1 MYATDTPT
9 NVFPSIH
16 CFNSMACNA
25 AICHNK
31 KIGAIRPIRY
41 GSILLSTAIILSTLF
56 IKQHSMFDV
65 LTAFALFVI
74 LYIPV
79 YLLPARSQAPKY
91 HTDSELS

>member
-1 MYATDTPT
+1 
-9 NVFPSIH
+9 
-16 CFNSMACNA
+16 
-25 AICHNK
+25 
-31 KIGAIRPIRY
+31 
-41 GSILLSTAIILSTLF
+41 
-56 IKQHSMFDV
+56 MFDV